1 MATNDL
7 AGLQT
12 RLNKDQELKAKFV
25 KDPVATLRAEGVKV
39 DAEQAKQ
46 LKSLV
51 SSASKRPPAE
61 LARIR
66 IIIRIGIEF

>member
-7 AGLQT
+7 GTLQS
-12 RLNKDQELKAKFV
+12 RLNKDLELKSKFV
-25 KDPVATLRAEGVKV
+25 KDPVATLRSEGVKL
-39 DAEQAKQ
+39 DADMAKQ
-46 LKSLV
+46 LKSFV
-51 SSASKRPPAE
+51 ASARKRPPEE

>member
-25 KDPVATLRAEGVKV
+25 KDPVGTLRAEGVKV

-51 SSASKRPPAE
+51 SAASKRPPAE

-66 IIIRIGIEF
+66 IVIRIGIEF